1 MVSWKYL
8 SNKCAIEMK
17 RRHQLDFYGY
27 RESNGFV
34 PRYYSCCVAPGVT
47 LTLSKED
54 GNIITIAKD
63 GGIKASL
70 GLEADGFMLYLVNLE
85 TGARIGGVEAP
96 GANAITDFSMNG
108 TNDILTVCVKRA
120 DGSLENKVLNL
131 GNVIRAYT
139 AGNGIDISDKA
150 ISVRLA
156 ENGGLEIR
164 DGGLAVNDDEIAT
177 QPELDAVISSLGS
190 LSDVVNRMQEDIS
203 GKAPI
208 SAITSINERID
219 NLDLSEYSGG
229 AGVLIEG
236 KVVSIKAGS
245 GLSYD
250 ENGMLYVSKSFDDV
264 DVDTELDENSTN
276 PVENRAIASRI
287 NEVERVSAEALNDLN
302 DRVDENA
309 SNIAAISASTPT
321 VDYPSAGDGLVYDQG
336 ANEYYVNIGE
346 GLGIDDNGRLG
357 VTMTI
362 EVDDALSSTS
372 TNPLENRVITNV
384 LKDNEEV
391 VSAAL
396 NDLKDKIEAASGDIM
411 TTVETSLQSF
421 SATVEEIE
429 AGLANYAYQSS
440 VDEINARLDS
450 LPDFSSM
457 MTMIESK
464 ADESDLEAVSGV
476 VSTAVQVDEF
486 NEAWAD
492 QLEVINAKADASELG
507 KLSDKLGA
515 IVNLSNIKESGNT
528 YVYKEPDEVDYTR
541 PLDHVVTMM
550 HNLMKPVGGSSDEL
564 NYESLLWK
572 LAKVLEG
579 IDTAQELEKINRF
592 LKNIPND

>member
-1 MVSWKYL
+1 MVSCKYL
-8 SNKCAIEMK
+8 SNKREIEMK

-27 RESNGFV
+27 RESNEFV

-108 TNDILTVCVKRA
+108 TDDILTVCVRRA

-131 GNVIRAYT
+131 GNVIKAYT

-150 ISVRLA
+150 ISVRLV

-164 DGGLAVNDDEIAT
+164 DGGLAVKDEEVAM
-177 QPELDAVISSLGS
+177 QPELDAVIGSLNT
-190 LSDVVNRMQEDIS
+190 LSDVVNGMQTAID
-203 GKAPI
+203 GKAPLDMVEDLVERVD
-208 SAITSINERID
+208 SIIIP
-219 NLDLSEYSGG
+219 EYSGG
-229 AGVLIEG
+229 SGIS
-236 KVVSIKAGS
+236 VVDRVISVKAGD

-250 ENGMLYVSKSFDDV
+250 ENGNLYVSKSFDNV
-264 DVDTELDENSTN
+264 DVDMELSSESRN
-276 PVENRAIASRI
+276 PVENRVIT
-287 NEVERVSAEALNDLN
+287 NELHEIERVASEGMNDLN
-302 DRVDENA
+302 SRVDKNA
-309 SNIAAISASTPT
+309 SDIAALSASTPT
-321 VDYPSAGDGLVYDQG
+321 INYPSAGDGLVYDQTS
-336 ANEYYVNIGE
+336 NEYYVNVGE

-362 EVDDALSSTS
+362 EVDDELSTTS
-372 TNPLENRVITNV
+372 TNPVENKVITNT
-384 LKDNEEV
+384 LKENEEV
-391 VSAAL
+391 ISASL
-396 NDLKDKIEAASGDIM
+396 NDLNDKISSSSGEIM
-411 TTVETSLQSF
+411 SAVETSIQSF

-429 AGLANYAYQSS
+429 ADLSNYAYKST

-464 ADESDLEAVSGV
+464 ADADDLDAVSGV

-492 QLEVINAKADASELG
+492 QLEVINAKADASDLG

-515 IVNLSNIKESGNT
+515 IVNLDNIIESGSS
-528 YVYKEPDEVDYTR
+528 YVYNEPNEVDYTR
-541 PLDHVVTMM
+541 PLDHVVTMLHSM
-550 HNLMKPVGGSSDEL
+550 MKPTDGSSNEL

-572 LAKVLEG
+572 LAKIFDNLNIDAVRDFLLEN
-579 IDTAQELEKINRF
+579 TNH
-592 LKNIPND
+592 